1 MMNNCTNNGTGTTHQ
16 EYFGWIG
23 NSIFIFAQLAQVLH
37 TYRVK
42 KTDDVSYV
50 LEVMWIIGN
59 SMYTAFGYID
69 DSMSMFY
76 GNLVSLIVSIVQI
89 SQKVYYDNKNKN
101 NIHLLAASFNGPNR
115 ASYDEIN

>member
-1 MMNNCTNNGTGTTHQ
+1 MNNCTSTDSHQ

-42 KTDDVSYV
+42 KTDDVSYI

-59 SMYTAFGYID
+59 TMYTVFGYID
-69 DSMSMFY
+69 NSISMFY
-76 GNLVSLIVSIVQI
+76 GNLVSLIISLIQI
-89 SQKVYYDNKNKN
+89 SQKIHYDRKNRN
-101 NIHLLAASFNGPNR
+101 NIYLLADTFRNNK
-115 ASYDEIN
+115 ASYSEIN

>member
-1 MMNNCTNNGTGTTHQ
+1 MNNCTQIDTNHQ

-42 KTDDVSYV
+42 KTDDVSYI

-59 SMYTAFGYID
+59 CMYTVFGYID
-69 DSMSMFY
+69 HSMSMFY
-76 GNLVSLIVSIVQI
+76 GNLVSLIISILQI
-89 SQKVYYDNKNKN
+89 SQKIYYDNKNKN
-101 NIHLLAASFNGPNR
+101 NLYLLAESFRGANR
-115 ASYDEIN
+115 GSYSEIN

>member
-1 MMNNCTNNGTGTTHQ
+1 MMNNCTNNSTTHQ

-42 KTDDVSYV
+42 KTDDVSYI

-76 GNLVSLIVSIVQI
+76 GNMVSLIISIIQI
-89 SQKVYYDNKNKN
+89 SQKIYYDNKNKN
-101 NIHLLAASFNGPNR
+101 RVYLFADYFKGANR

>member
-1 MMNNCTNNGTGTTHQ
+1 MNNCTHNDNNHQ

-69 DSMSMFY
+69 NSMSMFY
-76 GNLVSLIVSIVQI
+76 GNLVSLIVSIIQI
-89 SQKVYYDNKNKN
+89 SQKIHYDNKNKN
-101 NIHLLAASFNGPNR
+101 NIHLLAASFKGPNR
-115 ASYDEIN
+115 ASYSEIN

>member
-1 MMNNCTNNGTGTTHQ
+1 MNNCTNYNNNHQ

-50 LEVMWIIGN
+50 LEIMWIIGN

-69 DSMSMFY
+69 GSMSMFY
-76 GNLVSLIVSIVQI
+76 GNMVSLIISILQI
-89 SQKVYYDNKNKN
+89 GQKIYYDNKNKN
-101 NIHLLAASFNGPNR
+101 NIYLLAESFRGANR
-115 ASYDEIN
+115 GSYSDIN